1 MFEMKN
7 ITAGYGEVNVLKNV
21 GFQVPQGQIIALV
34 GSNGAGKTTITR
46 VISKSLKP
54 SSGSIIFDG
63 QDYTGKQ
70 PHEVVEM
77 GIVQVPEGRRLFP
90 DMTIYENL
98 LVGST
103 CRHAK
108 AQREQSLKE
117 VFETFPRLE
126 ERKDQKAKTLSGG
139 EQQMLAIG
147 RALMARPKMLILDEP
162 SLGLS
167 PLMVQQVFSVVRG
180 IKERGMT
187 ILLIEQNV
195 KLSLSICNYAYV
207 LENGR
212 IVLQGTGEELMDNEH
227 LRKAYLGI

>member
-1 MFEMKN
+1 MFKMEN
-7 ITAGYGEVNVLKNV
+7 VTAGYGEVKVLKDV
-21 GFQVPQGQIIALV
+21 TFEVPDGQIIALV

-54 SSGSIIFDG
+54 SGGKLIFDG
-63 QDYTGKQ
+63 QDYTAKQ
-70 PHEVVEM
+70 AHEVVEM
-77 GIVQVPEGRRLFP
+77 GIVQVPEGRRLFS

-108 AQREQSLKE
+108 AEREKTLKAI
-117 VFETFPRLE
+117 FETFPRLE
-126 ERKDQKAKTLSGG
+126 ERKEQKAKTLSGG

-147 RALMARPKMLILDEP
+147 RALMAKPKMLILDEP

-167 PLMVQQVFSVVRG
+167 PLMVQQVFSVVRK
-180 IKERGMT
+180 IKESGMT

-195 KLSLSICNYAYV
+195 KLSLSLCNYAYV

>member
-1 MFEMKN
+1 MFKMEN
-7 ITAGYGEVNVLKNV
+7 ITAGYGEVKVLKDV
-21 GFQVPQGQIIALV
+21 TFEVPDGKIIALV

-54 SSGSIIFDG
+54 DGGKLIFDG
-63 QDYTGKQ
+63 QDYTQKQ

-108 AQREQSLKE
+108 QEREKSLKAI
-117 VFETFPRLE
+117 FETFPRLE
-126 ERKDQKAKTLSGG
+126 ERKEQKAKTLSGG

-147 RALMARPKMLILDEP
+147 RALMAKPKMLILDEP

-167 PLMVQQVFSVVRG
+167 PLMVQQVFSVVRK
-180 IKERGMT
+180 IKESGMT

-195 KLSLSICNYAYV
+195 KLSLSLCNYAYV

>member
-1 MFEMKN
+1 MLKLEN
-7 ITAGYGEVNVLKNV
+7 ISAGYGSVNVIKEIS
-21 GFQVPQGQIIALV
+21 FEVPKGEIVALV

-54 SSGSIIFDG
+54 SEGKLIFDG
-63 QDYTGKQ
+63 TDYTHLP

-77 GIVQVPEGRRLFP
+77 GIIQVPEGRHLFS
-90 DMTIYENL
+90 DMTIHENL

-103 CRHAK
+103 CKHAK
-108 AQREQSLKE
+108 AVSKESLE
-117 VFETFPRLE
+117 EIYELFPRLA
-126 ERKDQKAKTLSGG
+126 ERKNQKAKTLSGG

-147 RALMARPKMLILDEP
+147 RALMGKPRLLILDEP

-167 PLMVQQVFSVVRG
+167 PLLVQNVFHAVQTIRNN
-180 IKERGMT
+180 GMT

-195 KLSLSICNYAYV
+195 RLSLSVCNHAYV

-212 IVLQGTGEELMDNEH
+212 IVLQGNGNELSQNEH
-227 LRKAYLGI
+227 LRKAYLGL